1 MTGTELFQAGRL
13 QEAIQA
19 LGEEVRNSPLDS
31 KRRTFL
37 FELLCFAGEY
47 DRADKH
53 LSILA
58 DSSQAAGMGAL
69 LYRSALHAERIRQ
82 QMFTDR
88 TFPMA
93 HKVGRRPSSRNGTY
107 GSTFADADPRIG
119 GAVELFVA
127 GGYTWIALEHI
138 AKIEIPK
145 PKRLRDLLWTPAI
158 VTTTP
163 EYKAMEL
170 GEVLVPVISP
180 LSWQIDDDEVRLG
193 RSTVWVEDETY
204 GDLPLGQKIFLIDGQ
219 EIPILELGTIEFAD
233 ALGEGRAASA

>member
-1 MTGTELFQAGRL
+1 MTATELFQSGRL
-13 QEAIQA
+13 QQAIEA
-19 LGEEVRNSPLDS
+19 LGEEVRNAPLDA

-82 QMFTDR
+82 QMFAEGTS
-88 TFPMA
+88 PMA
-93 HKVGRRPSSRNGTY
+93 HTVPLRSVSRAGGFGRSFG
-107 GSTFADADPRIG
+107 DADSRIG
-119 GAVELFVA
+119 GALELFVA
-127 GGYTWIALEHI
+127 GSYTWVALEQI
-138 AKIEIPK
+138 ARIEIPK
-145 PKRLRDLLWTPAI
+145 PKRLRDLLWAPAI

-170 GEVLVPVISP
+170 GEVLVPVLSP
-180 LSWQIDDDEVRLG
+180 LSWKHEDDEVRLG
-193 RSTVWVEDETY
+193 RSTVWVDDEKY
-204 GDLPLGQKIFLIDGQ
+204 GQIPFGQKLFVLDEQ
-219 EIPILELGTIEFAD
+219 DIPILELGAVEFED
-233 ALGEGRAASA
+233 ALGAGRAAS

>member
-1 MTGTELFQAGRL
+1 MTATELFHAGRL
-13 QEAIQA
+13 QQAIEA
-19 LGEEVRNSPLDS
+19 LGEEVRNNPLDA

-37 FELLCFAGEY
+37 FEMLCFSGEY
-47 DRADKH
+47 DRAEKH
-53 LSILA
+53 LSLLA

-82 QMFTDR
+82 QMFAGR

-93 HKVGRRPSSRNGTY
+93 HKVPSRSISRAGEFGRSLG
-107 GSTFADADPRIG
+107 DADPRIG
-119 GAVELFVA
+119 GALELFVA
-127 GGYTWIALEHI
+127 GSYTWVALEQI
-138 AKIEIPK
+138 ARIEIPK

-180 LSWQIDDDEVRLG
+180 LSWQDEDDDVRLG
-193 RSTVWVEDETY
+193 RSTVWIEDDTY
-204 GDLPLGQKIFLIDGQ
+204 GDIPLGQKLFVLDGQ
-219 EIPILELGTIEFAD
+219 EIPILELGTLEFED
-233 ALGEGRAASA
+233 AVGEGRAAS

>member
-1 MTGTELFQAGRL
+1 MTATELFQAGRL
-13 QEAIQA
+13 QEAIEA
-19 LGEEVRNSPLDS
+19 LGEEVRNAPLDA

-47 DRADKH
+47 DRAEKH

-82 QMFTDR
+82 QMFTDSK
-88 TFPMA
+88 FPMA
-93 HKVGRRPSSRNGTY
+93 HKVPSRSISRAGEF
-107 GSTFADADPRIG
+107 GHAFSDADPRIG
-119 GAVELFVA
+119 GALELFVA
-127 GGYTWIALEHI
+127 GSYTWVALEQI
-138 AKIEIPK
+138 ARIEIPK

-180 LSWQIDDDEVRLG
+180 LSWQNQDDDVRLG
-193 RSTVWVEDETY
+193 RSTVWIEDETY
-204 GDLPLGQKIFLIDGQ
+204 GDIPLGQKLFVLDGQ
-219 EIPILELGTIEFAD
+219 EIPILELGTIEFED
-233 ALGEGRAASA
+233 ALGAGRAAS

>member
-1 MTGTELFQAGRL
+1 MELFQAGRL
-13 QEAIQA
+13 QESIEA
-19 LGEEVRNSPLDS
+19 LGDEVRNNPLDLR
-31 KRRTFL
+31 RRTFL

-47 DRADKH
+47 DRAEKH

-82 QMFTDR
+82 QMFADR
-88 TFPMA
+88 TCPMA
-93 HKVGRRPSSRNGTY
+93 PKVSRHPWSRTGEF
-107 GSTFADADPRIG
+107 GEAFSDADPRIG
-119 GAVELFVA
+119 GALELFVA
-127 GGYTWIALEHI
+127 GGYTWIDLEQI

-170 GEVLVPVISP
+170 GEVLIPVISP
-180 LSWQIDDDEVRLG
+180 LSWQQDDDQTRLG
-193 RSTVWVEDETY
+193 RSTIWVEDETY
-204 GDLPLGQKIFLIDGQ
+204 GDIPLGQKLFVLDGQ

>member
-1 MTGTELFQAGRL
+1 MTATELFQAGRL
-13 QEAIQA
+13 QQAIEA
-19 LGEEVRNSPLDS
+19 LGEEVRNNPTDAR
-31 KRRTFL
+31 RRTFL

-47 DRADKH
+47 DRAEKH

-69 LYRSALHAERIRQ
+69 LYRSALHAERMRQ
-82 QMFTDR
+82 QMFAER

-93 HKVGRRPSSRNGTY
+93 QKVRSRSVTRAGEFGSSF
-107 GSTFADADPRIG
+107 SDADPRIA
-119 GAVELFVA
+119 GALELFAA
-127 GGYTWIALEHI
+127 GSYSWVALEQI
-138 AKIEIPK
+138 ARIEIPK

-170 GEVLVPVISP
+170 GEVLLPVISP
-180 LSWQIDDDEVRLG
+180 LSWQHSEDDVRLG
-193 RSTVWVEDETY
+193 RSTVWIEDETY
-204 GDLPLGQKIFLIDGQ
+204 GDVPLGQKIFVLDGQ

-233 ALGEGRAASA
+233 ALGEGRAAS